1 MDLKPVKVTV
11 YLPTHIAVSLGIMAT
26 AEAVSESRIVERV
39 LEEFFGV
46 LAPEERRRF
55 LRWPGNK

>member
-1 MDLKPVKVTV
+1 MKVTV